1 MLMTKEITALVG
13 SIQKFSTEDGPG
25 VRSTVFLKGCPLNC
39 AWCHNPEMISPS
51 QQMIVSPKKCIGCG
65 ECIGACPNGGIRV
78 TENGPQIDWS
88 MCVAC
93 GECSAVCYASAIRPV
108 AQEMTVKEVF
118 DKVLQD
124 KDFYEN
130 TDGGVTISGGEV
142 LMHHDFA
149 KALIDMCAGENIR
162 VCLDTSGHGA
172 FEMIEDL
179 ARCGNVEYL
188 LYDMKHIRSGEH
200 EKYTGVGNELIL
212 ENLRKLADDEELR
225 PKIWMRMPLM
235 KGINDS
241 DDVLSETAELYR
253 QLGIERL
260 SLMKY
265 HDFGNSKAEHTGRL
279 MDKFEAPSDERMDE
293 IKEMFESI
301 GMAVEITGREETIA

>member
-1 MLMTKEITALVG
+1 MTDKLTAFVG

-65 ECIGACPNGGIRV
+65 ECIAACPNGGIKV
-78 TENGPQIDWS
+78 GENGPQIDWA

-93 GECSAVCYASAIRPV
+93 GECSEVCFASAIRPV
-108 AQEMTVKEVF
+108 AQEMTVEEVF
-118 DKVLQD
+118 AKVLQD
-124 KDFYEN
+124 KDFYVN
-130 TDGGVTISGGEV
+130 TAGGVTISGGEV

-149 KALIDMCAGENIR
+149 KALIEKCAAEDIN
-162 VCLDTSGHGA
+162 VCIDTSGYSSYA
-172 FEMIEDL
+172 VLEDL
-179 ARCGNVEYL
+179 ANCENVEFL
-188 LYDMKHIRSGEH
+188 LYDMKHIDSSEH
-200 EKYTGVGNELIL
+200 LKYTGVGNELII
-212 ENLRKLADDEELR
+212 ENLRKLAADDRLR
-225 PKIWMRMPLM
+225 GKIWMRMPLM

-241 DDVLSETAELYR
+241 DDVLARTRDLYEE
-253 QLGIERL
+253 LGIGRL
-260 SLMKY
+260 SFMGY
-265 HDFGNSKAEHTGRL
+265 HDYGNSKAEHTGRR
-279 MDKFEAPSDERMDE
+279 MEKFEAPSDERLDE